1 MKAEIVAPK
10 GFRIAPEGHT
20 VVTFKNGDIVDG
32 WIAEI
37 AISAGYAKRVDE
49 IAESLDWKTD
59 RAPQL
64 AERNELKRPRGRPR
78 KVQA

>member
-20 VVTFKNGDIVDG
+20 IVMFKNGDIVEG
-32 WIAEI
+32 TIAEI

-49 IAESLDWKTD
+49 IAESLDWKTE
-59 RAPQL
+59 RVTQL
-64 AERNELKRPRGRPR
+64 AEKNELKRPRGRPR

>member
-32 WIAEI
+32 WIAET
-37 AISAGYAKRVDE
+37 AISAGYAKKVDE
-49 IAESLDWKTD
+49 IAESLDWKTE
-59 RAPQL
+59 RAPQV
-64 AERNELKRPRGRPR
+64 AESNQLKRPRGRPR
-78 KVQA
+78 KDQA